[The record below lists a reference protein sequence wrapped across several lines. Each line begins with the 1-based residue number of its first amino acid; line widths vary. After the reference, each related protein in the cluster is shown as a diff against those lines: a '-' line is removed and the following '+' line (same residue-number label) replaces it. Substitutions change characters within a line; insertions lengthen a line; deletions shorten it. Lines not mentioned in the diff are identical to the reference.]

1 MTLDVLIRL
10 LFLPAA
16 ATFAAMAAANLA
28 IMIARLSHHQ
38 ELAQAIARTTS
49 RWSWFLRLG
58 E

>member
-16 ATFAAMAAANLA
+16 AIFAAMAAANLA

-38 ELAQAIARTTS
+38 ELAQSIARATS